1 MMKVRRLYVWLF
13 VTTLVTCASC
23 ETDGPDDYKNYFIK
37 YYGGD
42 GNQEAKDFVVN
53 DDGTIIILG
62 TFIET
67 NGYSRLYIVKTDAHG
82 NQLWTKK
89 IGSNSEV
96 AQDME
101 LIKSGPD
108 AGRVVLLSNV
118 KKNEADSLAIR
129 LTIVSQDGDSLKS
142 TLFNK
147 LESQH
152 GLSITAL
159 NDGGYY
165 VVGNTTDTDAAL
177 NTELPFGVND
187 VEDELVIR
195 FQTDWN
201 ISTFYQIGRSSIAS
215 GIKIFQVGSDFYYAG
230 YWDAVEL
237 PSGSNESNFFFRKFV
252 DNPNSVAT
260 LYVGDKTENEFL
272 TSVAKGFSGSYLA
285 VGTRVTGSKA
295 IVAARVNSSFQT
307 AGSMQL
313 VLSNAESVEVAASGS
328 GDYLVVGN
336 QIGVGGV
343 RDICLIRVDADGGE
357 IFKMKFGASNNDD
370 VASDVYELANGDI
383 LILGTMELVNQ
394 KKIALIKIKADG
406 SF

>member
-1 MMKVRRLYVWLF
+1 MKVRRLYVWLF
-13 VTTLVTCASC
+13 VTTLVTWTSC

-67 NGYSRLYIVKTDAHG
+67 NGYTRLYIVKTDAHG

-129 LTIVSQDGDSLKS
+129 LTIIGQDGDSLKS

-152 GLSITAL
+152 ALSITAL

-195 FQTDWN
+195 FQSDWN
-201 ISTFYQIGRSSIAS
+201 TSTFYQIGRSSIAS

-343 RDICLIRVDADGGE
+343 RDICLIRADADGGV

-370 VASDVYELANGDI
+370 VASDVCELANGDI

-394 KKIALIKIKADG
+394 KKMALIKIKADG

>member
-1 MMKVRRLYVWLF
+1 MWLF
-13 VTTLVTCASC
+13 VTTLVTWTSC

-67 NGYSRLYIVKTDAHG
+67 NGYTRLYIVKTDAHG

-129 LTIVSQDGDSLKS
+129 LTIIGQDGDSLKS

-152 GLSITAL
+152 ALSITAL

-195 FQTDWN
+195 FQSDWN
-201 ISTFYQIGRSSIAS
+201 TSTFYQIGRSSIAS

-343 RDICLIRVDADGGE
+343 RDICLIRADADGGV

-370 VASDVYELANGDI
+370 VASDVCELANGDI

-394 KKIALIKIKADG
+394 KKMALIKIKADG

>member
-1 MMKVRRLYVWLF
+1 MKVRRLYVWLF